1 MERRIRIAGIFLA
14 LCFLV
19 LFVQLNNIQIVRAHA
34 LATSPQNPQ
43 VIEARLS
50 QSRGEI
56 LSSNGVVLAK
66 SVLATSGAYKYRRV
80 YPAATATLF
89 SQVVGYDSPIYGL
102 TGVEAAYDTYLT
114 PHTRPAKTLG
124 DLLVNRTT
132 TDNVTLTISTT
143 LQAEVTADLDAIP
156 SHPPNAGAVV
166 VNPHTGAI
174 LAMAGIPSFDPN
186 PLVAVSSATEE
197 AAWKA
202 LDPSSPTSPLLSRAY
217 QLTYFPGSTYKIV
230 TTSAVFDHMPSLA
243 SVNYPIVGCI
253 SLPQS
258 NQPLCNYGH
267 GAEHCGQTIQQA
279 LPQSCDTVYGQY
291 GMSLGAQNQIDEAHA
306 FGFDMPIPLDIGGA
320 AQGQFPGLS
329 VLHNDKPNQAYS
341 AFGQLD
347 DQASPLMMALVG
359 SAIANGGVIM
369 TPHVMQSVHT
379 AQGDLV
385 TRYTPKP
392 WRRATSAQT
401 AAQVKALM
409 RRVVTDPAGTGYGVF
424 PASED
429 VAAKTGTAQTGHQTT
444 NDWMVAMAPA
454 TNPKVVVAVA
464 VPDQGELQTG
474 NSVAGPAIAKILSQ
488 ALALVP

>member
-19 LFVQLNNIQIVRAHA
+19 LFAQLNNIQIVRAHA

-56 LSSNGVVLAK
+56 LSSDGVVLAK
-66 SVLATSGAYKYRRV
+66 SVLATSGSYKYRRV

-89 SQVVGYDSPIYGL
+89 SQVVGYDSPIYGM
-102 TGVEAAYDTYLT
+102 TGVEAAYDKYLV

-132 TDNVTLTISTT
+132 TDNVTLTLSAK
-143 LQAEVTADLDAIP
+143 LQAEVTADLQAIP
-156 SHPPNAGAVV
+156 THPPDAGAVV
-166 VNPHTGAI
+166 INPHTGGI

-186 PLVAVSSATEE
+186 PLVAVSGATET

-217 QLTYFPGSTYKIV
+217 QLTYFPGSTFKIV

-243 SVNYPIVGCI
+243 SVNYPVTGCI
-253 SLPQS
+253 PLPQS
-258 NQPLCNYGH
+258 NQQLCNYNH

-291 GMSLGAQNQIDEAHA
+291 GMSLGAQNEIDEAHA

-320 AQGQFPGLS
+320 APGQFPGLS

-347 DQASPLMMALVG
+347 DQASPLMMALVT

-369 TPHVMQSVHT
+369 TPHVMQSVHD

-385 TRYTPKP
+385 ARYTPKP

-409 RRVVTDPAGTGYGVF
+409 RRVVTDPQGTAYQTF

-429 VAAKTGTAQTGHQTT
+429 VAAKTGTAQTGHHLTH
-444 NDWMVAMAPA
+444 DWMVAMAPA
-454 TNPKVVVAVA
+454 TNPKVVVAVV
-464 VPDQGELQTG
+464 VPNQANSATG
-474 NSVAGPAIAKILSQ
+474 DGISGPVTAKILKQ